1 VQYLSLL
8 VPTGMRRLLSEEIF
22 VVYDRY
28 KITFRRMSIRAE
40 ECRGE
45 KFFLAR
51 EQASPPN
58 RKRESEGGDGWQNRM
73 AAK

>member
-1 VQYLSLL
+1 
-8 VPTGMRRLLSEEIF
+8 
-22 VVYDRY
+22 
-28 KITFRRMSIRAE
+28 MSIRAE

-45 KFFLAR
+45 KSFLAR